1 MTLFWMIVLG
11 LAMGLVFGIAL
22 EKSRVMEPGVLI
34 GQFQFRTFIML
45 KMFLAATTTGLVV
58 LAVLNGGF
66 GVPLGPKAAAWGPV
80 IVGGLI
86 LGAGIALAGACPG
99 TALAQI
105 GAGYKDAWAVVA
117 GGILGAMFY
126 SYNMDWIHAAL
137 DWGSAGKMTFVDLI
151 PLPFWVLALIAAA
164 LLVVLMVLLEK
175 ISPSA
180 MEKAGVDVAMDD
192 GSDTQAGSARLH
204 PAE

>member
-164 LLVVLMVLLEK
+164 LLVVLMVVLEK